1 MVKHSSGRKENAIA
15 WYVIVRSV
23 IQTDVSVMTMHKNLE
38 VFVNVMMDA
47 LVIVI
52 VVMIVLIKIKEENKY
67 NGGSCISNNMH
78 WGMYGL
84 SM

>member
-1 MVKHSSGRKENAIA
+1 
-15 WYVIVRSV
+15 VRHV

-47 LVIVI
+47 FVIVI
-52 VVMIVLIKIKEENKY
+52 VAMIVLIKIKEENKY
-67 NGGSCISNNMH
+67 NGGFCISNNMP
-78 WGMYGL
+78 WTMCGF

>member
-15 WYVIVRSV
+15 WYVIVRSA

-47 LVIVI
+47 LAIVT
-52 VVMIVLIKIKEENKY
+52 VAMIVLIKIKGENKY
-67 NGGSCISNNMH
+67 NGGFCISTNMP
-78 WGMYGL
+78 WVMCRL